1 MKNHSQQPIPQ
12 GRYVPAVRHAD
23 LIYTSGMTPR
33 VDGKLQY
40 VGKVRA
46 SDPLEKHRSAVALAA
61 TNALIAIEGLLSD
74 GEAVGMVL
82 QLNVFI
88 NAEDGFVKHAALAN
102 FASDQ
107 IADRLGGSCIGSR
120 AAIGVATLPGDAPV
134 EITMVA
140 AVKS

>member
-1 MKNHSQQPIPQ
+1 MNNLTQQPIPQ

-33 VDGKLQY
+33 IDGDLQY
-40 VGKVRA
+40 VGKVGVDDSLEQHRA
-46 SDPLEKHRSAVALAA
+46 AVGLAA
-61 TNALIAIEGLLSD
+61 TNALIAIESLLSD

-88 NAEDGFVKHAALAN
+88 NAEAGFTSHAALAN

-107 IADRLGGSCIGSR
+107 IADRWGESCIGSR
-120 AAIGVATLPGDAPV
+120 AAIGVATLPGDATV

-140 AVKS
+140 AVQS